1 MLQVIQLWS
10 DRTRE
15 RRHPLQL
22 VAMLTPPLCIPS
34 SLPTVFPPLRTSSE
48 DQRTSLKM
56 ERQAYDVIM
65 DWVFRK
71 SKLDLGAWDTKF
83 PSSQELGREPKQQT
97 AGPGVLS

>member
-1 MLQVIQLWS
+1 
-10 DRTRE
+10 
-15 RRHPLQL
+15 
-22 VAMLTPPLCIPS
+22 
-34 SLPTVFPPLRTSSE
+34 
-48 DQRTSLKM
+48 M

-71 SKLDLGAWDTKF
+71 SKLDPGAWDTKF